1 MDLSHKTILIT
12 GATDG
17 IGKALAIEF
26 SKLGSNI
33 ILLGK
38 DSSKLDKVYDQLDH
52 SYQSQKHLILQAD
65 LSLLNNESAQEILR
79 VIAEEFI
86 SLDGIIHNAAILGT
100 MTPLEDY
107 ELSQWDEVLNINLRA
122 PFLLTKTL
130 KKILENSAM
139 PRIIFTSSG
148 VANVGRAFWGA
159 YSVSKFGIKGLA
171 EIFSNELENTSS
183 VKVFNFDPGATQT
196 KMRASARPAED
207 PRTLKTPNELVNC
220 YLWFF
225 SEESSKS
232 KKKYFEY
239 IELAKKVNST
249 SIG

>member
-159 YSVSKFGIKGLA
+159 YSASKFAVKGLA
-171 EIFSNELENTSS
+171 EILRDELETTSNI
-183 VKVFNFDPGATQT
+183 KVFNYDPGKTRT
-196 KMRASARPAED
+196 SMRASAYPAENPED
-207 PRTLKTPNELVNC
+207 VKKPSALFND

-225 SEESSKS
+225 SEESQLSKQH
-232 KKKYFEY
+232 YF
-239 IELAKKVNST
+239 KFDN
-249 SIG
+249 

>member
-1 MDLSHKTILIT
+1 MDLTNKTILIT

-17 IGKALAIEF
+17 IGKVLAEEF

-38 DSSKLDKVYDQLDH
+38 NSSKLDAVYDQLDH
-52 SYQSQKHLILQAD
+52 SFDSQKHLILEAD
-65 LSLLNNESAQEILR
+65 LSLLNNESAHEILR
-79 VIAEEFI
+79 AI
-86 SLDGIIHNAAILGT
+86 SNEYDTLDGIIHNAAILGT

-107 ELSQWDEVLNINLRA
+107 ELSKWDEVLNINLRA

-130 KKILENSAM
+130 KSILENSTM

-148 VANVGRAFWGA
+148 VANTGRAFWGA
-159 YSVSKFGIKGLA
+159 YSVSKFGLKGLA
-171 EIFSNELENTSS
+171 EIFTNELETTSS
-183 VKVFNFDPGATQT
+183 IKVFNFDPGATQT

-207 PRTLKTPNELVNC
+207 PSSLKTPHELVNC

-225 SEESSKS
+225 SKESCDSKVN
-232 KKKYFEY
+232 YFEY
-239 IELAKKVNST
+239 DEVSHVA
-249 SIG
+249 

>member
-1 MDLSHKTILIT
+1 MDLTNKTILIT

-17 IGKALAIEF
+17 IGKVLAEEF

-38 DSSKLDKVYDQLDH
+38 NSSKLDAVYDQLDH
-52 SYQSQKHLILQAD
+52 SFDSQKHLILEAD
-65 LSLLNNESAQEILR
+65 LSLLNNESAHEILR
-79 VIAEEFI
+79 AI
-86 SLDGIIHNAAILGT
+86 SNEYDTLDGIIHNAAILGT

-107 ELSQWDEVLNINLRA
+107 ELSKWDEVLNINLRA

-130 KKILENSAM
+130 KSILENSTM

-148 VANVGRAFWGA
+148 VANTGRAFWGA
-159 YSVSKFGIKGLA
+159 YSVSKFGLKGLA
-171 EIFSNELENTSS
+171 EIFTNELETTSS
-183 VKVFNFDPGATQT
+183 IKVFNFDPGATQT

-207 PRTLKTPNELVNC
+207 PSSLKTPHELVNC

-225 SEESSKS
+225 SKESCDAKVN
-232 KKKYFEY
+232 YFEY
-239 IELAKKVNST
+239 DDLSKKVTST
-249 SIG
+249 